1 MERNFEMINP
11 RKAHQMYAPP
21 SEFEMFL
28 EVWAAG
34 NFNGLINRVDRVM
47 AAHTRLGLSVL
58 PHRVSAENG
67 VTPIGPSDPYETSEP
82 GNEHGAHSLPE
93 IHSVCANCRCPITRD
108 LEYELHLPKEG
119 ERWYHDDYV
128 DGTEDGR
135 CDGVSCQN
143 ETDDAEATVAEPEVE
158 YERRVRG

>member
-1 MERNFEMINP
+1 MINP
-11 RKAHQMYAPP
+11 RTPKQMYAPP

-34 NFNGLINRVDRVM
+34 NFNSLINTVDRVM
-47 AAHTRLGLSVL
+47 AAQ
-58 PHRVSAENG
+58 
-67 VTPIGPSDPYETSEP
+67 SEP

-93 IHSVCANCRCPITRD
+93 IHSICANCRCPITRD

-128 DGTEDGR
+128 DGTPDGH

-143 ETDDAEATVAEPEVE
+143 ETDDAEATIAEPEVE